1 MEQIALAIVGCGG
14 MGHRHLE
21 GLAELHRAGLSP
33 FRLVGACDPV
43 AANADSL
50 AAVAERHFGVRPATA
65 ANLEQLASLSV
76 QAVDITTSTVGH
88 HTVVAGALE
97 QGWHM
102 MVEKPLG
109 VSVAACRYIR
119 QRADNSGLVVS
130 VAENYRRDPLNRLAR
145 ALIDAGAIGAPRFY
159 LHNSLGGSDV
169 MFITVWRHR
178 KEQGGLLVDAGVH
191 DTDMMEYL
199 CGPVAEVYA
208 QARLHEPERANPARA
223 AGGGAVNP
231 GGVYGRWQRQMPERF
246 AVDAEDA
253 LYATLRFANGAAGQY
268 VADHAARGLPQWRR
282 ALYGSAGAV
291 ELPPDRLG
299 EPFALER
306 SGQRHGGAELLEL
319 APEYHLEEA
328 TARLFG
334 GARLA
339 SYELEFPAIDRKLI
353 AVEYAEL
360 GKAVAGGAAVEVD
373 VEQGMRAVAV
383 VYAMLESAAS
393 GGPVTIA
400 DVMSGAVRGY
410 QEPIDDAAGLRGV

>member
-21 GLAELHRAGLSP
+21 GLAELHRAELNP

-50 AAVAERHFGVRPATA
+50 AAAAERHFGERPTTV
-65 ANLEQLASLSV
+65 ANLDELAPLGV

-97 QGWHM
+97 QGWHV

-109 VSVAACRYIR
+109 VSVAACRHIR
-119 QRADNSGLVVS
+119 QRADRSGLVVS
-130 VAENYRRDPLNRLAR
+130 VAENYRRDPMNRLAR
-145 ALIDAGAIGAPRFY
+145 ALVDVGAIGAPRFF
-159 LHNSLGGSDV
+159 LHNSLGGGDV

-199 CGPVAEVYA
+199 CGPVTEVYA
-208 QARLHEPERANPARA
+208 QARLHEPERANPSATP
-223 AGGGAVNP
+223 GGGAVNP
-231 GGVYGRWQRQMPERF
+231 AGVYGRWQRHMPERF

-253 LYATLRFANGAAGQY
+253 VYATLRFANGAAGQY
-268 VADHAARGLPQWRR
+268 VSDHAARGLRQWRR

-299 EPFALER
+299 HPFMLDRDGE
-306 SGQRHGGAELLEL
+306 RHGGADLLEWV
-319 APEYHLEEA
+319 PEFRLDEV

-334 GARLA
+334 GELLA
-339 SYELEFPAIDRKLI
+339 SYEWEFPAVDRKLI

-360 GKAVAGGAAVEVD
+360 GRAVAAGVAVEVD

-383 VYAMLESAAS
+383 SYAMLESAAC
-393 GGPVTIA
+393 GKPVTVE
-400 DVMSGAVRGY
+400 DVMSGAVRTY
-410 QEPIDDAAGLRGV
+410 QEPIDEAAGLRGV

>member
-50 AAVAERHFGVRPATA
+50 AAAAECHFGVRPATVA
-65 ANLEQLASLSV
+65 SLEQLAPLGV

-97 QGWHM
+97 QGWHV

-119 QRADNSGLVVS
+119 QRADRSGLVVS

-231 GGVYGRWQRQMPERF
+231 AGVYERWQRQMPERF
-246 AVDAEDA
+246 AADAEDS
-253 LYATLRFANGAAGQY
+253 L
-268 VADHAARGLPQWRR
+268 
-282 ALYGSAGAV
+282 
-291 ELPPDRLG
+291 
-299 EPFALER
+299 
-306 SGQRHGGAELLEL
+306 
-319 APEYHLEEA
+319 
-328 TARLFG
+328 
-334 GARLA
+334 
-339 SYELEFPAIDRKLI
+339 
-353 AVEYAEL
+353 
-360 GKAVAGGAAVEVD
+360 
-373 VEQGMRAVAV
+373 
-383 VYAMLESAAS
+383 
-393 GGPVTIA
+393 
-400 DVMSGAVRGY
+400 
-410 QEPIDDAAGLRGV
+410 

>member
-43 AANADSL
+43 AANAGSL
-50 AAVAERHFGVRPATA
+50 AAAAERHFGVRPATVPS
-65 ANLEQLASLSV
+65 LEELAPLGV
-76 QAVDITTSTVGH
+76 QAVDVTTSTVGH
-88 HTVVAGALE
+88 HTSVAAALE
-97 QGWHM
+97 RGWHV

-109 VSVAACRYIR
+109 VSVAACRHIR
-119 QRADNSGLVVS
+119 QCADRSGLVVS

-159 LHNSLGGSDV
+159 QHNSLGGSDV

-191 DTDMMEYL
+191 DADMMEYL
-199 CGPVAEVYA
+199 CGPVTEVYA
-208 QARLHEPERANPARA
+208 QARLHEPERANPAA
-223 AGGGAVNP
+223 APGGGAVNP
-231 GGVYGRWQRQMPERF
+231 AGVYGRWQRHMPERF

-253 LYATLRFANGAAGQY
+253 VYATLRFANGAAGQY
-268 VADHAARGLPQWRR
+268 VSDHASRGLRQWRR
-282 ALYGSAGAV
+282 ALYGSEGAV
-291 ELPPDRLG
+291 ELPPDRSG
-299 EPFALER
+299 HPFALDRNGE
-306 SGQRHGGAELLEL
+306 RHGGGDLLEWV
-319 APEYHLEEA
+319 PEFRLEEV

-334 GARLA
+334 GELLVG
-339 SYELEFPAIDRKLI
+339 YELEFPAIDRKLI

-360 GKAVAGGAAVEVD
+360 ARAAADGAPVEVD

-383 VYAMLESAAS
+383 SYAMLESAAC
-393 GGPVTIA
+393 GKPVTVE
-400 DVMSGAVRGY
+400 DVMTGAVRAY
-410 QEPIDDAAGLRGV
+410 QEPIDDAAGLCGV

>member
-33 FRLVGACDPV
+33 FRLIGACDPV
-43 AANADSL
+43 ADNSDSL
-50 AAVAERHFGVRPATA
+50 AAAAERHFGVRPATV
-65 ANLEQLASLSV
+65 ASLEELAPLGV
-76 QAVDITTSTVGH
+76 QAVDVTTSTVGH

-97 QGWHM
+97 HGWHV

-119 QRADNSGLVVS
+119 TCADRSGLVVS

-145 ALIDAGAIGAPRFY
+145 ALIDAGAIGAPRFFQ
-159 LHNSLGGSDV
+159 HNSFGGGDV

-199 CGPVAEVYA
+199 CGPVTEVYA
-208 QARLHEPERANPARA
+208 QARLHEPERANPAA
-223 AGGGAVNP
+223 APGGGAVNP
-231 GGVYGRWQRQMPERF
+231 AGVYGRWQRHMPERF

-253 LYATLRFANGAAGQY
+253 VYATLRFANGAAGQY
-268 VADHAARGLPQWRR
+268 VSDHAARGLPQWRR
-282 ALYGSAGAV
+282 ALFGSTGAI
-291 ELPPDRLG
+291 ELPPDRRG
-299 EPFALER
+299 QAFALDR
-306 SGQRHGGAELLEL
+306 GGQRHAGADLLEL
-319 APEYHLEEA
+319 APEYRLEEV

-334 GARLA
+334 GDRLA

-360 GKAVAGGAAVEVD
+360 GRAVAGGPPVEVD

-383 VYAMLESAAS
+383 SYAMLESAAC
-393 GGPVTIA
+393 GKPVTVEE
-400 DVMSGAVRGY
+400 VMNGAVRAY
-410 QEPIDDAAGLRGV
+410 QDPIDAAAGLRGV

>member
-1 MEQIALAIVGCGG
+1 M
-14 MGHRHLE
+14 
-21 GLAELHRAGLSP
+21 
-33 FRLVGACDPV
+33 
-43 AANADSL
+43 
-50 AAVAERHFGVRPATA
+50 
-65 ANLEQLASLSV
+65 
-76 QAVDITTSTVGH
+76 
-88 HTVVAGALE
+88 VAGALE
-97 QGWHM
+97 QGWHV

-119 QRADNSGLVVS
+119 QRADRSGLVVS

-231 GGVYGRWQRQMPERF
+231 AGVYERWQRQMPERF
-246 AVDAEDA
+246 AADAEDA

-291 ELPPDRLG
+291 ELPPDRLESLLRLSG
-299 EPFALER
+299 AVSGTAAQSCWNWRR
-306 SGQRHGGAELLEL
+306 SIIWRRR
-319 APEYHLEEA
+319 P
-328 TARLFG
+328 
-334 GARLA
+334 
-339 SYELEFPAIDRKLI
+339 
-353 AVEYAEL
+353 
-360 GKAVAGGAAVEVD
+360 
-373 VEQGMRAVAV
+373 RAC
-383 VYAMLESAAS
+383 SAAS
-393 GGPVTIA
+393 GWPATNWSSRPSTA
-400 DVMSGAVRGY
+400 S
-410 QEPIDDAAGLRGV
+410 

>member
-1 MEQIALAIVGCGG
+1 

-50 AAVAERHFGVRPATA
+50 AGAAERHFGVRPTTV
-65 ANLEQLASLSV
+65 ASLDELAPLGV

-88 HTVVAGALE
+88 HTSVAGALE
-97 QGWHM
+97 QGWHV

-109 VSVAACRYIR
+109 VSVAACRHIR
-119 QRADNSGLVVS
+119 GRADRSGLVVS
-130 VAENYRRDPLNRLAR
+130 VAENYRRDPMNRLAR

-159 LHNSLGGSDV
+159 QHNSLGGGDV

-208 QARLHEPERANPARA
+208 QARLHEPERANPAA
-223 AGGGAVNP
+223 APGGGAVNP
-231 GGVYGRWQRQMPERF
+231 AGVYGRWQRQMPERF
-246 AVDAEDA
+246 TVDAEDA

-282 ALYGSAGAV
+282 AMYGSAGAV
-291 ELPPDRLG
+291 ELPPDRHG
-299 EPFALER
+299 HAFALDR
-306 SGQRHGGAELLEL
+306 GGQRLGGADLLQL
-319 APEYHLEEA
+319 APEYHLEEV

-339 SYELEFPAIDRKLI
+339 SYELEFPEIDRKLL

-360 GKAVAGGAAVEVD
+360 GRAVADDAAVEVD
-373 VEQGMRAVAV
+373 VEQGMRCGRRRLRHAGVGGMRQAGDHRRGDERRR
-383 VYAMLESAAS
+383 ARLPGADRRCRRAARRVK
-393 GGPVTIA
+393 GHEHEHG
-400 DVMSGAVRGY
+400 
-410 QEPIDDAAGLRGV
+410 

>member
-1 MEQIALAIVGCGG
+1 MEQIGLAIVGCGG

-21 GLAELHRAGLSP
+21 GLAELHRAGLSR

-43 AANADSL
+43 ADNADSL
-50 AAVAERHFGVRPATA
+50 AATAERHFGSRPATA
-65 ANLEQLASLSV
+65 ASLEELVPLGV
-76 QAVDITTSTVGH
+76 QAVDITTSTASH
-88 HTVVAGALE
+88 HVAVAGALE
-97 QGWHM
+97 QGWHV

-119 QRADNSGLVVS
+119 ERADRSGLVVS
-130 VAENYRRDPLNRLAR
+130 VAENFRRDPLNRLAR
-145 ALIDAGAIGAPRFY
+145 ALIDAGAIGTPRFY

-178 KEQGGLLVDAGVH
+178 KQQGGLLVDAGVH

-208 QARLHEPERANPARA
+208 QARLHEPERANPVHA

-231 GGVYGRWQRQMPERF
+231 SGVYERWQRHMPERF

-268 VADHAARGLPQWRR
+268 VADHAARGLGQWRR

-291 ELPPDRLG
+291 ELPRDRNG
-299 EPFALER
+299 QAFALDRGGER
-306 SGQRHGGAELLEL
+306 YGSAALLEL
-319 APEYHLEEA
+319 APDFRLQEA

-334 GARLA
+334 GERLA

-360 GKAVAGGAAVEVD
+360 GRAVADGERVEVD

-383 VYAMLESAAS
+383 AYAMLESAAS
-393 GGPVTIA
+393 GRPVTI
-400 DVMSGAVRGY
+400 DEVTSGVVRAY